1 MVILLIIRLIE
12 LIIDSNES
20 NFYCVGGNVRGNK
33 GIPSHIS
40 SFPSAAVLYGSPL
53 TNSLSVLYWFM
64 QAHISLENRNN
75 AVAVKD

>member
-40 SFPSAAVLYGSPL
+40 SFPSAAVLYGSQL
-53 TNSLSVLYWFM
+53 TDSLSLKEGIKKE
-64 QAHISLENRNN
+64 HC
-75 AVAVKD
+75 